1 MDKTLH
7 INPSF
12 IKAED
17 NKPALELSANFVGFV
32 GDEESLDILR
42 EALSP
47 IFPEGLQ
54 LQKTDFQTSL
64 TILGKTKP
72 PQIILVDISQEERPL
87 NAMMDLAE
95 VVAPET
101 SVFVIGESNKVSIYR
116 TITKD
121 LGVKEYLVK
130 PLTVETI
137 RKCFSGVTNGIS
149 KAEAPPDTVR
159 KGAMIAIAGMRGG
172 IGCST
177 IAINLAWMIG
187 VEMRRHTLLLDADLY
202 TGTDAL
208 YLNLHQNMGLCM
220 ALETP
225 HRVDS
230 LLVERSAQNIGTRLQ
245 VLSSNSELEREML
258 YSPNGASSLLQTLT
272 SRFTSIIADTGHQF
286 LPFARDL
293 LQLANQTIVVMD
305 PSKVSIINWERFE
318 SLPLGPLQVRR
329 RILLLNRA
337 KRPGGLS
344 QSFIEQAIG
353 RKFDIVIPDMPR
365 VLPHATQ
372 LGTPAA
378 DGRGP
383 FRDAISQLA
392 SLVTTSKDETARG

>member
-1 MDKTLH
+1 MNKSLH
-7 INPSF
+7 VNPFF
-12 IKAED
+12 IKSGD
-17 NKPALELSANFVGFV
+17 NKPTLDTSANFLGFV
-32 GDEESLDILR
+32 GDEESADILR

-47 IFPEGLQ
+47 TFPEGLQ
-54 LQKTDFQTSL
+54 LYTTDFQTSL
-64 TILGKTKP
+64 TMLSKMKP
-72 PQIILVDISQEERPL
+72 PRVVLVDISQEERPL

-101 SVFVIGESNKVSIYR
+101 SVFVIGEANKVSVYR

-137 RKCFSGVTNGIS
+137 RKCFSGLTEGTG
-149 KAEAPPDTVR
+149 KTEAPADTIR
-159 KGAMIAIAGMRGG
+159 KGTMIAIVGMRGG

-220 ALETP
+220 ALEAP
-225 HRVDS
+225 DRVDS
-230 LLVERSAQNIGTRLQ
+230 LLVQRSAQNIGTRLQ

-258 YSPNGASSLLQTLT
+258 YSPKGASSLLQTLT
-272 SRFTSIIADTGHQF
+272 SRFTSTVADTGHQF

-305 PSKVSIINWERFE
+305 PSKGSIRNWQRFE
-318 SLPLGPLQVRR
+318 DLPLGPMQMRR

-337 KRPGGLS
+337 NRPGGLS

-353 RKFDIVIPDMPR
+353 RPFDVIIPDMPR
-365 VLPHATQ
+365 ILPHATQ
-372 LGTPAA
+372 LGTPAVE
-378 DGRGP
+378 GRGP
-383 FRDAISQLA
+383 FRDVISKLA
-392 SLVTTSKDETARG
+392 NLVAVLKDDAGRG